1 MTQEPRHQQPRRFG
15 PARAGGLLLL
25 ALLGGSARGAQGQA
39 APTPLILT
47 LPVSVRVAGL
57 GGAGVAIAGD
67 AGGTFINPA
76 ALATIRHA
84 AVEGSVQRYPD
95 GSIETMGAVAFR
107 LLQFDFGGG
116 YQYLRFSDT
125 SATKDN
131 LVWTGSATY
140 RFGLVA
146 VGSTLK
152 YVSLEDSLDAV
163 SRSAT
168 MDVGLGI
175 HVFDLM
181 TLAFAVRNIA
191 DWRVTG
197 GPLALPLSKH
207 AGFSFNFTD
216 PQLTARL
223 LGTVEV
229 VWTERAPRRTIL
241 GLEAGAVI
249 SGVGVVGRAGWGAQP
264 EGSGQKELS
273 LGGGVVLS
281 RFNIDYAWQRRT
293 KLGNQVHRLGV
304 RFTI

>member
-1 MTQEPRHQQPRRFG
+1 MALTVLPTVGVAQQ
-15 PARAGGLLLL
+15 
-25 ALLGGSARGAQGQA
+25 

-47 LPVSVRVAGL
+47 LPVSVRLAGL

-67 AGGTFINPA
+67 AGATFVNPA

-84 AVEGSVQRYPD
+84 AMEGSLQRYPD
-95 GSIETMGAVAFR
+95 GTIETMGAAAFR
-107 LLQFDFGGG
+107 LLQFDLGGG
-116 YQYLRFSDT
+116 YHYLRFSDT

-140 RFGLVA
+140 RFGLISL
-146 VGSTLK
+146 GSTLK
-152 YVSLEDSLDAV
+152 YVSLEDSLDQIRRAG
-163 SRSAT
+163 T

-181 TLAFAVRNIA
+181 TLAFAVRNVGG
-191 DWRVTG
+191 WKVTG
-197 GPLALPLSKH
+197 GPLTLPTSKH

-216 PQLTARL
+216 PQETARV

-229 VWTERAPRRTIL
+229 VWTEHAKRRTIL
-241 GLEAGAVI
+241 GAEAGAVL
-249 SGVGVVGRAGWGAQP
+249 GKVGVVGRVGWGAPP
-264 EGSGQKELS
+264 EGAGQREVS
-273 LGGGVVLS
+273 LGAGVVLS

-293 KLGNQVHRLGV
+293 KLGSHVHRFGL